1 MLNSTDSTPAERV
14 ALVIDAASRGALDE
28 VGLAV
33 AVDEAL
39 DVANA
44 GKAPR
49 GLTIA
54 EAVAVALDVHVGH
67 LIADDALFSA
77 AVDAVVESVVLHAG
91 RD

>member
-1 MLNSTDSTPAERV
+1 MFNSTDSTPAERV
-14 ALVIDAASRGALDE
+14 ALVIDAASRGTLDE

-44 GKAPR
+44 EKTPH
-49 GLTIA
+49 GLTLA

-67 LIADDALFSA
+67 LIADDVLFTV
-77 AVDAVVESVVLHAG
+77 AVDAVVQAVVLHAA

>member
-1 MLNSTDSTPAERV
+1 MFNSTDSTPAERV
-14 ALVIDAASRGALDE
+14 ALVIDAASRGTLDE

-44 GKAPR
+44 EKTPR
-49 GLTIA
+49 GLTLA

-67 LIADDALFSA
+67 LIADDVLFTA
-77 AVDAVVESVVLHAG
+77 AVDAVVEAVVLHTA